1 MTQGF
6 TAGGSKATQGTGW
19 KVFTDIDQRAVITRS
34 EIGDLIAFVIRAF
47 ITNGMAIGIKVSA
60 VVGFQVLIRRINV
73 SIYDLTIVVVAE
85 IADFSNSSLWVSFLF
100 LSHSIQSSGL

>member
-34 EIGDLIAFVIRAF
+34 EIGDLIAFV
-47 ITNGMAIGIKVSA
+47 IGIKVSA

-100 LSHSIQSSGL
+100 FS